1 MRKTLSDLYEEY
13 KNKEME
19 KKIHKITEDLANG
32 IISSN
37 EAHELLFNL
46 FLEER
51 TFIKNEIL
59 GIFSEL
65 TLETISTVTDYLEK
79 NGCENINKTPL
90 INELFGKSKRIIDS
104 L

>member
-1 MRKTLSDLYEEY
+1 MNMYQIE

-37 EAHELLFNL
+37 EGHELLFNL
-46 FLEER
+46 YLEER

-90 INELFGKSKRIIDS
+90 INELFVKSKRIIDS